1 MALITPANSTSQF
14 FAGTTYYG
22 TDWTDPPIYG
32 PQQVVP
38 FLSGPQGIADAI
50 TIANRTTRRRV

>member
-1 MALITPANSTSQF
+1 MALITPANSTSQI

-22 TDWTDPPIYG
+22 TDWRPIYG

-38 FLSGPQGIADAI
+38 FLAGPQGIANAI
-50 TIANRTTRRRV
+50 KRMRHNERPEEL